1 MITDA
6 SNLNEMKIKE
16 MIDNEV
22 EENLHLDY
30 KACGALNKTDNKKN
44 EISKDISSFANS
56 DGGIIIYGVM
66 EKDNKPL
73 KMDDGFDPKE
83 ISKEWVEQVIN
94 SRISPKIKNLR
105 IYPINLSNSSK
116 VIYIVDIPQSNR
128 APHQASDKKYYRRN
142 NFVSVPMEEYE
153 IKELYYRNIISQTEF
168 RKLQA
173 RVRQDIY
180 KPLFSQ
186 LNKLKDRFLSEP
198 HPIEIYFDGSPIFL
212 MPIDDESQYC
222 HDFRFFNKIKNSG
235 EWMDIY
241 GIGDNDLL
249 NRLDNLASKVMEYN
263 SLSKNFFREIGLY
276 LQENVGRFNTEDR
289 SSSDGWNDIKEEI
302 FSNNPY
308 LTKESK
314 TIYYLKNSENEKWSE
329 LNNLPDQELF
339 TNFYTELMSQF
350 SAGIKTFDELA
361 KIINDD
367 ILELNEMLEIKIK
380 NTYPK

>member
-6 SNLNEMKIKE
+6 SDLNEIKIKE

-30 KACGALNKTDNKKN
+30 KACGALIKTDNKKN

-56 DGGIIIYGVM
+56 DGGIIIYGVI

-73 KMDDGFDPKE
+73 KIDDGFDPKE
-83 ISKEWVEQVIN
+83 IGKEWIEQVIN
-94 SRISPKIKNLR
+94 SRISPKIENLK

-116 VIYIVDIPQSNR
+116 VIYVIDIPQSNK
-128 APHQASDKKYYRRN
+128 APHQASDKKYYKRY
-142 NFVSVPMEEYE
+142 NFLSVPMEEYE
-153 IKELYYRNIISQTEF
+153 IKDLYYRNIISQTEF

-180 KPLFSQ
+180 RPLYSQ
-186 LNKLKDRFLSEP
+186 LKKLKEKILSEP
-198 HPIEIYFDGSPIFL
+198 HPIEIYLDYGPIFL
-212 MPIDDESQYC
+212 LPVDDESKYC
-222 HDFRFFNKIKNSG
+222 HDFRIWNEIKNSG

-241 GIGDNDLL
+241 GIGDSDLL
-249 NRLDNLASKVMEYN
+249 NRLDNLASKSMEYN
-263 SLSKNFFREIGLY
+263 SLSKNFSREIGLY
-276 LQENVGRFNTEDR
+276 LLENVGRFETDGF

-302 FSNNPY
+302 FLNTPY
-308 LTKESK
+308 LKKESK
-314 TIYYLKNSENEKWSE
+314 SIYYLKNSENEKWKE
-329 LNNLPDQELF
+329 LNNLSDQELF

-350 SAGIKTFDELA
+350 SDNIKTIDELSETI
-361 KIINDD
+361 KDNII
-367 ILELNEMLEIKIK
+367 ELNEMLEIKIK